1 MLHSL
6 RFRTTSACAMMAL
19 AALLSLSL
27 AGPPQRPIPQVRV
40 VYVTDSHCGVEGL
53 DKRNQHAE
61 TLQCLAK
68 GAHLQLYDRRRAV
81 LYDIEYVSPELRI
94 ELQND
99 YSGREVTVQGLWD
112 DSDRRVKLQ
121 IIWPA
126 RDPDS
131 PQVQTPGDG

>member
-6 RFRTTSACAMMAL
+6 RSRTSACATVAL

-27 AGPPQRPIPQVRV
+27 AGPPQRPVPQVRV
-40 VYVTDSHCGVEGL
+40 VYVTDSHCGVQGL
-53 DKRNQHAE
+53 DKRNPHAE
-61 TLQCLAK
+61 TLECLAK

-99 YSGREVTVQGLWD
+99 YAGRQIAAQGLWD

-121 IIWPA
+121 IIWPSSDPKRRRMPPP
-126 RDPDS
+126 RDE
-131 PQVQTPGDG
+131 

>member
-6 RFRTTSACAMMAL
+6 RFRSSACATMAL
-19 AALLSLSL
+19 AALLTLSL
-27 AGPPQRPIPQVRV
+27 AGPPRQPIPQVRV
-40 VYVTDSHCGVEGL
+40 VYVTDSYCGVEGL
-53 DKRNQHAE
+53 DKRNRHPE
-61 TLQCLAK
+61 TLECLAK
-68 GAHLQLYDRRRAV
+68 GAHLQLYDRQRAV
-81 LYDIEYVSPELRI
+81 LYDIQYDSPELRI

-99 YSGREVTVQGLWD
+99 YAGREVAVQGLWD

-131 PQVQTPGDG
+131 PRVQGPGDE